1 MKKPKIKVK
10 KHENKSKAVK
20 AIKSLSNNY
29 QKALFDIKK
38 LVQQARYAS
47 SRSVNAIMTATYW
60 EIGRRIVQVEQKGK
74 QRARYGERLIQ
85 KLAKDLVKSCGKGFS
100 FRNLTNC
107 RKFYLLYSKIKK
119 VQTLSALLKATQKT
133 VLSHS
138 NKKIKPQGFLEMQ
151 DKLPEIFPLPWSAYV
166 SLMSVQDKDARQF
179 YEEEAIRNGWSVR
192 QLNRQINT
200 LFFQR
205 TLLSRNKKAIQNQQL
220 G

>member
-1 MKKPKIKVK
+1 MKKSKMK
-10 KHENKSKAVK
+10 ENKNNSKVVK
-20 AIKSLSNNY
+20 ALKPMSNNY
-29 QKALFDIKK
+29 QKALSDIKR

-74 QRARYGERLIQ
+74 QRAGYGERLIQ

-133 VLSHS
+133 
-138 NKKIKPQGFLEMQ
+138 
-151 DKLPEIFPLPWSAYV
+151 
-166 SLMSVQDKDARQF
+166 
-179 YEEEAIRNGWSVR
+179 
-192 QLNRQINT
+192 
-200 LFFQR
+200 
-205 TLLSRNKKAIQNQQL
+205 KKALNFKKTYFEQEKELKQVKVLKKYIRKKQ
-220 G
+220 